1 MAYLCITSMRYV
13 HPDLYTFV
21 SFNQLVD
28 IQVIYMNIIPIEVR
42 MTSLVSNRGNP
53 SDSPLKNK
61 VSLYYKMSGGI
72 AQLVAVGAQDVHLVG
87 QPEVSFFR
95 STYKRHTNF
104 SQTVERQ
111 VIQGNVS
118 NNGMSTVRF
127 ERKGDMLNYVYLAP
141 NTGLKSNTI
150 TDWTTVI
157 SKVELLIGGQVIDEQ
172 DVTYSRLIAPT
183 LSATSSSKS
192 VNGNLYGGATA
203 ERFYPLRFA
212 FCENWQTALPLIAL
226 QYHDV
231 ELRITWGAEAAA
243 STWDVYAN
251 YAYLDTQERE
261 LFASQPMNLLITQ
274 VQKAISSGSKMQ
286 ELNFNHPIKYLAS
299 AKASALD
306 ILNDD
311 NKLKL
316 QINGT
321 DVTDFKFADPN
332 YTTVPLYYHTTN
344 ASTPAVAKTL
354 FFYPFSLDCGKLQ
367 PTGSLNFSRLDSARI
382 VCDKQ
387 NVTSDIYGVNYNVL
401 RIENGM
407 AGLLYSN

>member
-1 MAYLCITSMRYV
+1 
-13 HPDLYTFV
+13 
-21 SFNQLVD
+21 
-28 IQVIYMNIIPIEVR
+28 
-42 MTSLVSNRGNP
+42 
-53 SDSPLKNK
+53 
-61 VSLYYKMSGGI
+61 MSGGI

-127 ERKGDMLNYVYLAP
+127 ERKGDLLNYVYLMPIKGDGLSA
-141 NTGLKSNTI
+141 NTFT
-150 TDWTTVI
+150 TDWTDVI

-172 DVTYSRLIAPT
+172 DSTYSTLIAPT
-183 LSATSSSKS
+183 LSAFSSSKS
-192 VNGNLYGGATA
+192 TSSSLYDGTSASK
-203 ERFYPLRFA
+203 FYPLRFS
-212 FCENWQTALPLIAL
+212 FCENWQSALPLISL

-231 ELRITWGAEAAA
+231 ELRITWGVEAA
-243 STWDVYAN
+243 SSKWEVYAN

-261 LFASQPMNLLITQ
+261 VFASQPQNMIMTQ
-274 VQKAISSGSKMQ
+274 VQKAIASNSKIQ
-286 ELNFNHPIKYLAS
+286 ELNFNHPVKYIAAGDATNVTMVS
-299 AKASALD
+299 TAG
-306 ILNDD
+306 

-321 DVTDFKFADPN
+321 DVADYKFADPN
-332 YTTVPLYYHTTN
+332 FTTVPLYYHTSHGT
-344 ASTPAVAKTL
+344 ASPGTKL
-354 FFYPFSLDCGKLQ
+354 FFYPFCLDAGKLQ

-382 VCDKQ
+382 INDTSNCDK
-387 NVTSDIYGVNYNVL
+387 DIYAVNYNVL

-407 AGLLYSN
+407 GGLLYSN

>member
-1 MAYLCITSMRYV
+1 
-13 HPDLYTFV
+13 
-21 SFNQLVD
+21 
-28 IQVIYMNIIPIEVR
+28 
-42 MTSLVSNRGNP
+42 
-53 SDSPLKNK
+53 
-61 VSLYYKMSGGI
+61 MSGGI

-118 NNGMSTVRF
+118 NNGMSTIRF
-127 ERKGDMLNYVYLAP
+127 ERKGDMLNYVYLMPIAGDGLSA
-141 NTGLKSNTI
+141 NTF
-150 TDWTTVI
+150 TDNWTDVI

-172 DVTYSRLIAPT
+172 DSTYSTLIAPT
-183 LSATSSSKS
+183 LSAFSSSKS
-192 VNGNLYGGATA
+192 VSASLYDGTSTA
-203 ERFYPLRFA
+203 KFYPLRFS
-212 FCENWQTALPLIAL
+212 FCENWQSALPLISL

-243 STWDVYAN
+243 SKWEVYAN

-261 LFASQPMNLLITQ
+261 VFASQPQNMIMTQ
-274 VQKAISSGSKMQ
+274 VQKAISSNSKIQ
-286 ELNFNHPIKYLAS
+286 ELNFNHPVKYIAAGDAS
-299 AKASALD
+299 AVTMVSTAG
-306 ILNDD
+306 

-321 DVTDFKFADPN
+321 DVADYKFADPN
-332 YTTVPLYYHTTN
+332 FTTVPLYYHTSHGT
-344 ASTPAVAKTL
+344 ATPGTKL
-354 FFYPFSLDCGKLQ
+354 FFYPFCLDAGKLQ

-382 VCDKQ
+382 INDTANSDK
-387 NVTSDIYGVNYNVL
+387 DIYAVNYNVL

-407 AGLLYSN
+407 GGLLYSN